1 MIVVIK
7 ERRTYSV
14 PGNKTECT
22 FYNGYL
28 MFIEY
33 NNLKMELS
41 NNNSDYSFDLVI
53 TSMVNPVIE
62 TNCNSSSSALN
73 TNFMFYEIKLINLLG
88 NEIISTNFK
97 ATDTKN
103 CIAFV

>member
-1 MIVVIK
+1 M
-7 ERRTYSV
+7 